1 MTRRLLVAIAAI
13 ALTGRGVAAQAPA
26 APKDS
31 LAFARRLSE
40 WFFTGQKDS
49 LWAHSS
55 ADVQKMLEKPDA
67 YVSALND
74 LSGRAGS
81 EEKVIEEKFVKRK
94 GNTQYWRTS
103 KYSMEAEP
111 VMIRFAFSPDFRIV
125 GIGMN
130 KASEAP
136 EIDPIK

>member
-1 MTRRLLVAIAAI
+1 MIRRLLVTLASIAV
-13 ALTGRGVAAQAPA
+13 TGSAAAAQAPA
-26 APKDS
+26 VPTDS
-31 LAFARRLSE
+31 LAFARKLSE

-55 ADVQKMLEKPDA
+55 ADVKKQLEKPDS
-67 YVSALND
+67 YVEALND
-74 LSGRAGS
+74 LSARAGS
-81 EEKVIEEKFVKRK
+81 EEKVVEEKFVKRK

-103 KYSMEAEP
+103 KYSLAGEP
-111 VMIRFAFSPDFRIV
+111 VMVRFAFSPDFTII

-130 KASEAP
+130 PASEAP